1 MVFKIGLVQDIDRW
15 QVRITREI
23 LKGDTGKQALK
34 LICLQFLQF
43 LTYVNEILS
52 ISFFFPA
59 RLNRAIRFDLT
70 LLHSAHLAL
79 QSAHFALFSQLSL
92 P

>member
-1 MVFKIGLVQDIDRW
+1 MVNNFFF
-15 QVRITREI
+15 

-52 ISFFFPA
+52 ISFFFPGC
-59 RLNRAIRFDLT
+59 LDRAIRFDLT